1 MAFCAL
7 IHHFCPTA
15 FDFASLDPRNRKR
28 NFELAFRVAEDL
40 DVAPLLEVEDMLLM
54 GDKPDWKCV
63 FTYVQTIYKRF
74 RDQD

>member
-1 MAFCAL
+1 MSGVLRGTRSVRFLCR
-7 IHHFCPTA
+7 
-15 FDFASLDPRNRKR
+15 DQ
-28 NFELAFRVAEDL
+28 